1 MEERDE
7 ARAER
12 DEARAE
18 RDEARA
24 ELEDIFY
31 APLTEAEAAP
41 PSPESSSE
49 SVGSERLQGFFEG
62 VASMQPELARVKAL
76 ASQAQNRIRALTI
89 ALEQTRGSRAPAR
102 EEQIEEVLSILRPFS
117 DLSDRLVTLRDGLQ
131 GLQTYVAD
139 MDQDHTQ
146 RLHDIGV
153 DAEQAARTSGIA
165 VSQLSLRATPKVAAA
180 PKALPALPAVSKAAA
195 FAPVRDPE

>member
-1 MEERDE
+1 MASLLLLLFILRAEAPAFYDERRDLSTRAHLARDWLVNQARLGISAMEERDE

-139 MDQDHTQ
+139 MDQD
-146 RLHDIGV
+146 
-153 DAEQAARTSGIA
+153 
-165 VSQLSLRATPKVAAA
+165 LSLIHI
-180 PKALPALPAVSKAAA
+180 
-195 FAPVRDPE
+195 